1 MRLIASDIITRTKA
15 AEGSRTAMS
24 FVKYVGGVSDFFIK
38 SFFSGF
44 LSVGSG
50 NGNVFLA
57 AQLPKRLLFLLSVHG
72 PEGTAPVDT
81 YGHSQETDAPNL
93 HVGPLPAP
101 VRLRARAVS
110 NSSVLTSSLL
120 VFVRAH
126 LGLAGLRLAS
136 RP

>member
-1 MRLIASDIITRTKA
+1 M
-15 AEGSRTAMS
+15 SRTAS
-24 FVKYVGGVSDFFIK
+24 AFSVFFIK

-44 LSVGSG
+44 LSVATGF
-50 NGNVFLA
+50 GNVFLA
-57 AQLPKRLLFLLSVHG
+57 AQQPKRLLFLLSVHG

-93 HVGPLPAP
+93 QSGPLPAP

-110 NSSVLTSSLL
+110 NSSVRTSWCVCCRGHVQSG
-120 VFVRAH
+120 
-126 LGLAGLRLAS
+126 GLKLAP

>member
-1 MRLIASDIITRTKA
+1 
-15 AEGSRTAMS
+15 RTAMRY
-24 FVKYVGGVSDFFIK
+24 VKYGERVSLFFIK

-50 NGNVFLA
+50 SRNVFLA
-57 AQLPKRLLFLLSVHG
+57 VQQPKRLLFLLSVHG

-93 HVGPLPAP
+93 QSGPLPAP

-110 NSSVLTSSLL
+110 NSSV
-120 VFVRAH
+120 RASWF
-126 LGLAGLRLAS
+126 G
-136 RP
+136 